1 MRASSSNGTTPG
13 VERQGATP
21 RTTEA
26 TARSMQAMPAGSEI
40 GRLDQ
45 ELVTSGNSEQ
55 IQGGSGHA
63 SQIPPPEFV
72 PMPAFQQD
80 EESNSHQGDDE
91 QISVAASSSA
101 RAPAPRSYNNGLPS
115 KGTFLHAQGTCLP
128 CRYHK
133 HPDGCKVGADCKYC
147 HHGHEEWSVSK
158 AVKHFRSNI
167 ATYRAYYEPLLDD
180 VEWRP
185 DAA

>member
-1 MRASSSNGTTPG
+1 MWASP
-13 VERQGATP
+13 EREADAP
-21 RTTEA
+21 LNAEA
-26 TARSMQAMPAGSEI
+26 TTRPVWAMHARSEV
-40 GRLDQ
+40 GRLHQ
-45 ELVTSGNSEQ
+45 ERVTSGTIERMH
-55 IQGGSGHA
+55 GGSGYA
-63 SQIPPPEFV
+63 SQIPPPECV

-80 EESNSHQGDDE
+80 EESNSPKGADE
-91 QISVAASSSA
+91 QTSVSASSSVG
-101 RAPAPRSYNNGLPS
+101 APAIRSFWNGLPS
-115 KGTFLHAQGTCLP
+115 KGALLHAQGTCLP